1 LKIIYPCDG
10 KAEFSASLLQSS
22 LSRELSKC
30 IAQETDF
37 IFQIEKSCTDI
48 FEDTV
53 IHFLKDSLMSKK
65 SM

>member
-22 LSRELSKC
+22 LSHELSKS
-30 IAQETDF
+30 ITQETHF
-37 IFQIEKSCTDI
+37 IFQIEKSCADI

-53 IHFLKDSLMSKK
+53 IHFFFF
-65 SM
+65 